1 MARSRFSL
9 SLELQK
15 EAAALG
21 IWSSAGSIA
30 IPVKGASIVVG
41 HGTVVTSEEQQLLNC
56 TRHTHARARSLTKRI
71 LPHLVRVPGFWRIVH
86 LLIDEMV
93 VVVGGGG
100 R

>member
-41 HGTVVTSEEQQLLNC
+41 HGTVVTSEEEQLLNC
-56 TRHTHARARSLTKRI
+56 TRQTHARIRSLARSSRRESC
-71 LPHLVRVPGFWRIVH
+71 PAASRSGSWVFE
-86 LLIDEMV
+86 DCAFAD
-93 VVVGGGG
+93 
-100 R
+100 